1 MSAAPRQTAGPSIL
15 ESPRTMARMIYH
27 VPYPLNPAGKT
38 GSALRPMRMLEA
50 FREIGYD
57 VEVVSGDSRQRR
69 VLIKALKARIGAGER
84 FDFVYSESHTM
95 PTALTDPDHLP
106 RHPLMDVAF
115 LRFCRRN
122 GIKVGLFY
130 RDIYWRFPEYK
141 QRLNPLVH
149 AGTRLLYN
157 FDLLAY
163 KFAVDKLYLPS
174 MGMGEFVPHFPAEKH
189 EALPPGGEI
198 NDATHP
204 GDSSVHLFYVG
215 GLGGYYNMHDCVRA
229 VAASKNAFLTIC
241 TREDEWQ
248 QVQASYEPLM
258 NERIEIVHK
267 HGSDLVP
274 YYAKADIC
282 MLFIEPSVYRSF
294 AAPIK
299 FAEYIGFGKPVIVNE
314 GTNVADFV
322 QANGN
327 GWAIPFDQEALT
339 ALLDDL
345 AENPE
350 KTVQVTETALRI
362 RVDNTWAAR
371 ARQVAGQLS

>member
-1 MSAAPRQTAGPSIL
+1 
-15 ESPRTMARMIYH
+15 MARMIYH
-27 VPYPLNPAGKT
+27 VPYPLNPEGKS

-50 FREIGYD
+50 FREVGYE
-57 VEVVSGDSRQRR
+57 VELVSGESKQRR
-69 VLIKALKARIGAGER
+69 GLIKALKARIAHGER

-130 RDIYWRFPEYK
+130 RDIYWRFPDYK
-141 QRLNPLVH
+141 KGLNPLVH
-149 AGTRLLYN
+149 TGTRLLYN

-174 MGMGEFVPHFPAEKH
+174 MGMGKFVPHFPAKKH

-198 NDATHP
+198 NDAGHP
-204 GDSSVHLFYVG
+204 GDNSVRLFYVG
-215 GLGGYYNMHDCVRA
+215 GLGSYYNLHDCVRA

-241 TREDEWQ
+241 TREDEWR
-248 QVQASYEPLM
+248 QVQAGYEPLI
-258 NERIEIVHK
+258 NDRIEIVHK

-274 YYAKADIC
+274 YYATSDIC
-282 MLFIEPSVYRSF
+282 MLFIEPSIYRSF

-314 GTNVADFV
+314 GTNVAEFV
-322 QANGN
+322 KANGN

-339 ALLDDL
+339 TLLDDL

-350 KTVQVTETALRI
+350 KIAHVTDTALRI
-362 RVDNTWAAR
+362 RADNTWAAR
-371 ARQVAGQLS
+371 ARQVARQLT